1 MSTKLATAFL
11 DRVQK
16 SGLVSGE
23 RLSQLQQEL
32 ETQGVD
38 LDNPTAIAG
47 ALVDMDELT
56 DWQAEK
62 LLQGKHKGF
71 FLGSYRLQ
79 RPLGKGGMGAVFLA
93 RHVVMRRQCAIKV
106 LPQTQIQKHSSVL
119 DRFILESQA
128 VASLDHHNI
137 VRAYDI
143 SKEVKD
149 NKEIHYLVME
159 YVEGQDAQQMVQE
172 HGVLDYVK
180 AAEIIRQ
187 TANGLAHAHDNGL
200 LHRDIK
206 PANLLIDKKGVVK
219 ILDLGLARFFDDSET
234 ASLTAAHNETVLG
247 TADYLSPEQALNSH
261 DVDLR
266 TDIYSLGCTAYF
278 LLTGHPPFPD
288 GTVAQRLVAHQVKQP
303 QPITAERRDA
313 PAELVA
319 IVEKMMAKKPEDR
332 FQSGSEISAA
342 LAAWL
347 IKFGDEDW
355 RRQHSEITADSA
367 ILKLLTTHREPTRA
381 MASPM
386 SETEL
391 ELAPLDDDEGA
402 AFDSSVGSG
411 VRRTGSA
418 PSSGSVEDDL
428 GMVVDEKDEPA
439 ATAAEQ
445 HLTSMEEE
453 QGAVHL
459 AGALEE
465 LPTLD
470 DTSGSGPL
478 DDGLFGALPPGG
490 ALDSL
495 GDLEHEDLGAIDSSP
510 GLGALES
517 DIRKMPVRSP
527 SSSARQ
533 RKPEPAKPKTLWESV
548 TSVGLPIIV
557 GVVGGGLLVL
567 IVLLAFFFAGSREP
581 DPVRPGSAGTAQNP
595 DTPEPDEQHPAEPEQ
610 QAGGS
615 DQQVGPAVEP
625 DGQDTAIAQADA
637 DGMARQQAADRKQKK
652 RQQKPANRQDRGF
665 QPSVDTANPED
676 RPQPV
681 VDLAVV
687 DDRGTPA
694 GTQWP
699 PDEPAT
705 TPPNTGPQPKQPTP
719 KPDTQATKTVPENV
733 EPFGQPLAAP
743 QRTPDQILA
752 SLHEF
757 ALDVKVEMGDNK
769 KAKDSTA
776 SLANSLRPAIER
788 GLSYALRNSGL
799 ELVNESDTAVL
810 HVTILPRTADGF
822 TLLDAEASLQ
832 CRENGAEPITV
843 WRIDKSE
850 VMRFKP
856 NISNKLIMDI
866 WEEKTREFF
875 RPLRTAREQAVQN
888 AG

>member
-1 MSTKLATAFL
+1 MSTKLAIAFL

-23 RLSQLQQEL
+23 RLSQLRQEL

-38 LDNPTAIAG
+38 LGNPTAIAG

-56 DWQAEK
+56 DWQADK

-106 LPQTQIQKHSSVL
+106 LPQSQIQKHSSVL

-159 YVEGQDAQQMVQE
+159 YVEGQDAQVMVQE

-187 TANGLAHAHDNGL
+187 TANGLEHAHENGL

-206 PANLLIDKKGVVK
+206 PANLLVDKKGVVK
-219 ILDLGLARFFDDSET
+219 ILDLGLAQFYDDSEA
-234 ASLTAAHNETVLG
+234 ASLTVAHNETVLG

-261 DVDLR
+261 DVDVR

-319 IVEKMMAKKPEDR
+319 IIEKMMAKMPEDR
-332 FQSGSEISAA
+332 FQTGSEVSAA

-347 IKFGDEDW
+347 IKFGGEDW

-391 ELAPLDDDEGA
+391 ELAPLEDDEDA
-402 AFDSSVGSG
+402 TLDSSVGAGSG
-411 VRRTGSA
+411 VKKTGSG
-418 PSSGSVEDDL
+418 SSSSSVEDDL
-428 GMVVDEKDEPA
+428 GMVVDEEHEP
-439 ATAAEQ
+439 TASVTEQ
-445 HLTSMEEE
+445 KSPTMEEE
-453 QGAVHL
+453 EDVAPL

-465 LPTLD
+465 LPELD
-470 DTSGSGPL
+470 QKSGSGPL
-478 DDGLFGALPPGG
+478 DDGLFGALPPEG
-490 ALDSL
+490 ALESL
-495 GDLEHEDLGAIDSSP
+495 DELDHAETLGSVDSSP

-517 DIRKMPVRSP
+517 DIRKMPVGSP
-527 SSSARQ
+527 SSSTRQ
-533 RKPEPAKPKTLWESV
+533 RKRETPQPKTFWQSI

-581 DPVRPGSAGTAQNP
+581 DPVQPRSTGTVGRS
-595 DTPEPDEQHPAEPEQ
+595 DLLGPDEQQ
-610 QAGGS
+610 Q
-615 DQQVGPAVEP
+615 PIEP
-625 DGQDTAIAQADA
+625 DHQMRPADEPGGQDTDVAQADA
-637 DGMARQQAADRKQKK
+637 EGMAQQQTADRKQK
-652 RQQKPANRQDRGF
+652 RTQEKPATGQDSGF
-665 QPSVDTANPED
+665 QPSVEMVEPGPEPTTD
-676 RPQPV
+676 VAVADDPRTPV
-681 VDLAVV
+681 GA
-687 DDRGTPA
+687 
-694 GTQWP
+694 QWP
-699 PDEPAT
+699 PDEPAA
-705 TPPNTGPQPKQPTP
+705 TPPGTEPQPKQPTHQ
-719 KPDTQATKTVPENV
+719 PDTQVTNAGPDAV
-733 EPFGQPLAAP
+733 EPVQQPAAVP
-743 QRTPDQILA
+743 QRPPEQIFA
-752 SLHEF
+752 SLRQF
-757 ALDVKVEMGDNK
+757 AFDIEMKAGDDSASK
-769 KAKDSTA
+769 KAQQNAEAQIKM
-776 SLANSLRPAIER
+776 LGPAIER
-788 GLSYALRNSGL
+788 GLAYVLRNSGL
-799 ELVNESDTAVL
+799 DLVDTSDTAVL
-810 HVTILPRTADGF
+810 HVAIIHNNVEGFNILEI
-822 TLLDAEASLQ
+822 EASLE
-832 CRENGAEPITV
+832 CRDDGSEPVSV
-843 WRIDKSE
+843 WHIDKSE

-856 NISNKLIMDI
+856 TTNDRMLMGI
-866 WEEKTREFF
+866 WEDKVRDFF
-875 RPLRTAREQAVQN
+875 RPLRTAHEQAVKN